1 MPALFDDEG
10 CLVDPKTWSEEI
22 AREIAKKQF
31 DVELAEAHWK
41 CIRIVRAYYEKW
53 LSLPMVKTIRDE
65 AELTADEFDQL
76 FRKGASNARGVLCK
90 ISGLPKNLCIA
101 AGC

>member
-1 MPALFDDEG
+1 MPALLDDEG
-10 CLVDPKTWSEEI
+10 YLVDPKTWNEEI

-53 LSLPMVKTIRDE
+53 SSLPMVKTIRDE
-65 AELTADEFDQL
+65 GGLTADEFDQF

>member
-1 MPALFDDEG
+1 MPALFDEEG
-10 CLVDPKTWSEEI
+10 YLIDPKTWNEEI
-22 AREIAKKQF
+22 AREIARQF

-41 CIRIVRAYYEKW
+41 CIRSVRAYYEKW
-53 LSLPMVKTIRDE
+53 SSLPMVKAIRDE
-65 AELTADEFDQL
+65 AGLTTDQFDQL